1 MLQNSSEELRVLE
14 QLECLHVWP
23 AQNRLLGAALFLHAL
38 PLAET
43 VPRAHARVTF
53 PAAAACSFTF
63 KVGFLL
69 LLLLLL
75 LPAVAAGATA
85 AVPVMPAPSVDASP
99 Q

>member
-1 MLQNSSEELRVLE
+1 MLE

-53 PAAAACSFTF
+53 PAAAASQKLMLNITNRSWEW
-63 KVGFLL
+63 L
-69 LLLLLL
+69 
-75 LPAVAAGATA
+75 AAH
-85 AVPVMPAPSVDASP
+85 ASESHII
-99 Q
+99 